1 MINNSNK
8 KIVSNIVSGLLFGNF
23 IVLTAPTQASI
34 QHSRGSRVPQI
45 GRNIPQ
51 PRRNIQENREREN
64 EPGGLTKEEAAK
76 LLSGDPGTVKKFIK
90 SQKKRRE
97 SNKRIQLYQERLR
110 QKKA

>member
-8 KIVSNIVSGLLFGNF
+8 KIVSNIVSGLLFGSF

-34 QHSRGSRVPQI
+34 QHSRGSRVPQ
-45 GRNIPQ
+45 
-51 PRRNIQENREREN
+51 PRRNIQKNREREN
-64 EPGGLTKEEAAK
+64 EPIGLTKEEAAK

-97 SNKRIQLYQERLR
+97 SNKRIQLYQKRLR